1 MPDAGELAKEM
12 EARAAAEEAA
22 DTATGS
28 SGTGA

>member
-1 MPDAGELAKEM
+1 MPDAAELAHEM

-28 SGTGA
+28 SGTGS